1 MRTLSGRL
9 LGFELI
15 LIRLSARTRRHTHG
29 AAKSGRRPV
38 AAPHP
43 ILAHHLYQH
52 AFAQSA
58 VGHPQPPTREGA
70 ADGVENGATGKHE
83 VGPLGTDASIGHAIF
98 VARGQQAF
106 DHARHLIIDY
116 PAAVDP
122 ATLVASQL
130 EMHAGDRR
138 DRAGGAEQVDV
149 AIAEPSIL
157 YHATPDQSHNLSIHH
172 ALHTGFTPVVV

>member
-1 MRTLSGRL
+1 GVEGGYGRLTDLMPTFSWRLSGS
-9 LGFELI
+9 EPI

-52 AFAQSA
+52 AFAQSP
-58 VGHPQPPTREGA
+58 VGHPQSLTREGA

-83 VGPLGTDASIGHAIF
+83 GGPRGTDASIGHAIF
-98 VARGQQAF
+98 VAQGQQAF
-106 DHARHLIIDY
+106 DHARHLIIDH

-122 ATLVASQL
+122 ATLVTPQL
-130 EMHAGDRR
+130 EMDAGDRR
-138 DRAGGAEQVDV
+138 DRARGAEQVDV
-149 AIAEPSIL
+149 AVAEPAML
-157 YHATPDQSHNLSIHH
+157 GHETLDQGRNLRNH
-172 ALHTGFTPVVV
+172 